1 MTIGFNI
8 CTTVSIYHPPTHAQW
23 RAVFVPLNITIA
35 SVMACRIFRALKLG
49 FIVGPMTEGAM
60 SNLVF
65 RDIGSVSYQPSENTV
80 DVDNQAEDSGSG
92 TTRNCQV
99 DGDDITDFGGDALET
114 RIKGSIPV

>member
-1 MTIGFNI
+1 
-8 CTTVSIYHPPTHAQW
+8 
-23 RAVFVPLNITIA
+23 
-35 SVMACRIFRALKLG
+35 
-49 FIVGPMTEGAM
+49 MTEGAM

-80 DVDNQAEDSGSG
+80 DVDNQAEDAGSG